1 MGIAMSFINSN
12 VNIVIPKAKN
22 MFEPRIFHTLLDISM
37 AEEYFLDLQMALSVV
52 DELNLNTRIW
62 TKE

>member
-1 MGIAMSFINSN
+1 
-12 VNIVIPKAKN
+12 

-52 DELNLNTRIW
+52 EELNLNTRIW